1 MCVRKWAVKAWE
13 IVSHADTAFSVL
25 SLFPFRSAFAIMTG
39 LIPAVLAIGS
49 VPAWIIAIL
58 VLVGLT
64 VVTALL
70 LLITKLIE
78 WLESSGKMQRRIAK
92 KQKRTDES
100 ETQQLREELR
110 QAKKNHAEA
119 KLRWCATLLS
129 IKIERARESEYPLK
143 DIQVTVRFAEYKDF
157 DLAKEIATII
167 NKCTQWHVEVDGSN
181 KPTIIPCEDFKVVFN
196 IGPLRTFEDVAWAF
210 NYGELVKGKIG
221 WNTTEGLDG
230 GEHLIVNVI
239 PTVTQ

>member
-1 MCVRKWAVKAWE
+1 
-13 IVSHADTAFSVL
+13 
-25 SLFPFRSAFAIMTG
+25 
-39 LIPAVLAIGS
+39 
-49 VPAWIIAIL
+49 
-58 VLVGLT
+58 
-64 VVTALL
+64 
-70 LLITKLIE
+70 
-78 WLESSGKMQRRIAK
+78 MQRRIAK

-100 ETQQLREELR
+100 ETKQLREELR

-157 DLAKEIATII
+157 DRAKEIATII

-196 IGPLRTFEDVAWAF
+196 IGPLRTFENVAWAF